1 MNRIT
6 NLFQHKKNNILN
18 IYFTAGY
25 PQLADTERIIVSLAN
40 SGADLIEIGMPFS
53 DPLADGPVIQQS
65 SEIALANG
73 MNLSLLFEQ
82 IKKSRAQLNTSP
94 LGRKGGEIPM
104 VMMGY
109 VNQVMQYGVER
120 FLSEAA
126 AAGVDGMI
134 LPDLPLEIYERELK
148 VLFEKYNL
156 KMCFLITPQTP
167 EARMRKIETLS
178 DGFIYIVSSAATT
191 GGSSGFGAAQLA
203 YFQQIKDMNF
213 SKPTLI
219 GFGISSHES
228 YKSACNY
235 ANGAIIG
242 SAFIKMLGKSEDLEN
257 DIKGFVEGIKV
268 G

>member
-6 NLFQHKKNNILN
+6 NLFQQKKTSILN

-25 PQLADTERIIVSLAN
+25 PQLTDTERIIINLAKA
-40 SGADLIEIGMPFS
+40 GADIIEIGMPYS

-82 IKKSRAQLNTSP
+82 IAKARAQTDVP
-94 LGRKGGEIPM
+94 L
-104 VMMGY
+104 VLMGY

-126 AAGVDGMI
+126 AAGVDAMI
-134 LPDLPLEIYERELK
+134 LPDLPLEIYEREIK
-148 VLFEKYNL
+148 YLFEKYDL
-156 KMCFLITPQTP
+156 RMCFLITPQTP
-167 EARMRKIETLS
+167 EERMRKIEILS

-191 GGSSGFGAAQLA
+191 GGQSGFGTAQIA
-203 YFQQIKDMNF
+203 YFQRIKAMDF
-213 SKPTLI
+213 AKPTLI

-228 YKSACNY
+228 YTTACEY

-242 SAFIKMLGKSEDLEN
+242 SAFIKMLGSSQDLEK
-257 DIKGFVEGIKV
+257 DIQEFIEKIKI

>member
-6 NLFQHKKNNILN
+6 NLFQRKKSNILN

-25 PQLADTERIIVSLAN
+25 PQLIDTERIIINLAKA
-40 SGADLIEIGMPFS
+40 GADIIEIGMPYS

-82 IKKSRAQLNTSP
+82 IAKARAQTEVP
-94 LGRKGGEIPM
+94 L
-104 VMMGY
+104 VLMGY

-126 AAGVDGMI
+126 AAGVDAMI
-134 LPDLPLEIYERELK
+134 LPDLPLEIYEREVK
-148 VLFEKYNL
+148 HLFEKHNL
-156 KMCFLITPQTP
+156 KMCFLVTPQTP
-167 EARMRKIETLS
+167 EKRMRELEKFS

-191 GGSSGFGAAQLA
+191 GGQSGFGASQIA
-203 YFQQIKDMNF
+203 YFQRIKDMNF
-213 SKPTLI
+213 TKPTLI

-228 YKSACNY
+228 YTTACEY

-242 SAFIKMLGKSEDLEN
+242 SAFIKMLGSSQDLEK
-257 DIKGFVEGIKV
+257 DINSFVEKIKI

>member
-6 NLFQHKKNNILN
+6 SLFQHKKNNILN

-25 PQLADTERIIVSLAN
+25 PQLTDTERIIVGLAN
-40 SGADLIEIGMPFS
+40 SGADLIEIGMPYS

-73 MNLSLLFEQ
+73 MNLTLLFEQ
-82 IKKSRAQLNTSP
+82 ITRARAQTNV
-94 LGRKGGEIPM
+94 PM

-167 EARMRKIETLS
+167 ETRMRKIETLS

-191 GGSSGFGAAQLA
+191 GGSTGFGASQLA

-228 YKSACNY
+228 YTSACNY

-242 SAFIKMLGKSEDLEN
+242 SAFIKMLGQSKDLEN
-257 DIKGFVEGIKV
+257 DIKNFVEGIKV

>member
-6 NLFQHKKNNILN
+6 DLFQHKKANILN

-25 PQLADTERIIVSLAN
+25 PQLADTERIIVNLAN
-40 SGADLIEIGMPFS
+40 TGADIIEIGMPYS

-82 IKKSRAQLNTSP
+82 ITKARAQTQVP
-94 LGRKGGEIPM
+94 L
-104 VMMGY
+104 VLMGY

-126 AAGVDGMI
+126 ASGVDAMI
-134 LPDLPLEIYERELK
+134 LPDLPLEIYEREIK
-148 VLFEKYNL
+148 HLFEKHNL

-167 EARMRKIETLS
+167 EERMRKIETLS

-191 GGSSGFGAAQLA
+191 GGQSGFGAAQLA
-203 YFQQIKDMNF
+203 YFQQIKNMNF
-213 SKPTLI
+213 TKPTLI
-219 GFGISSHES
+219 GFGISSYES
-228 YKSACNY
+228 YTTACKY

-242 SAFIKMLGKSEDLEN
+242 SAFIKMLGKSQDLEN
-257 DIKGFVEGIKV
+257 DIQNFIEKIKV

>member
-1 MNRIT
+1 
-6 NLFQHKKNNILN
+6 
-18 IYFTAGY
+18 
-25 PQLADTERIIVSLAN
+25 
-40 SGADLIEIGMPFS
+40 
-53 DPLADGPVIQQS
+53 
-65 SEIALANG
+65 
-73 MNLSLLFEQ
+73 
-82 IKKSRAQLNTSP
+82 
-94 LGRKGGEIPM
+94 M

-109 VNQVMQYGVER
+109 VNQVMQYGMER

-126 AAGVDGMI
+126 TAGVDGMI
-134 LPDLPLEIYERELK
+134 LPDLPLEIYEREVK

-257 DIKGFVEGIKV
+257 DIKGFVEEIKV